1 MFEGW
6 DSKQRCHWQSLDR
19 DHSSPHKKKS
29 LSNFFPL
36 SCNTCQSRAG
46 YISGAFSRPLCY
58 LLVLILCI
66 LLVVLSPTPTP
77 RLLPTSQWS
86 VVSVSFHWCVGSNLV
101 NPPAPISLKQT
112 NTGHINLTAADSTTG
127 GVNLSPWK
135 LWQLTQHR
143 RTANTS
149 LRFRSYFDMQMKGFI
164 GFRPRCSLCCCLR
177 SPRTRLGRC

>member
-1 MFEGW
+1 MFKENVRLNEAL
-6 DSKQRCHWQSLDR
+6 KYHIKEAQQLQKLTASLEKEKTSLALDKVCLK
-19 DHSSPHKKKS
+19 DGTANSGVTGSLWIETIHLHTQKKS
-29 LSNFFPL
+29 LSNFFPP

-46 YISGAFSRPLCY
+46 YISGASSRPLCY

-127 GVNLSPWK
+127 G
-135 LWQLTQHR
+135 
-143 RTANTS
+143 
-149 LRFRSYFDMQMKGFI
+149 
-164 GFRPRCSLCCCLR
+164 
-177 SPRTRLGRC
+177 